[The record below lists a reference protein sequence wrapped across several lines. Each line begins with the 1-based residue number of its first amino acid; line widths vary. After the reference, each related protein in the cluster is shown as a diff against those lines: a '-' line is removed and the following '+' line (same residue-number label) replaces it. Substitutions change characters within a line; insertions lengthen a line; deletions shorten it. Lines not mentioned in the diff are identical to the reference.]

1 MTLNKK
7 AEEKKIVIAI
17 KNRFTGVIIFEST
30 QTTWKKAVEEANLR
44 EANLRGADLRGADLR
59 GANLC
64 EANLRE
70 ANLRWADLG
79 EADLREA
86 NLRGA
91 DLREADLREADLRG
105 ADAGNAKFSGKTD
118 NPKILKKSQ
127 VNDFLVMLGFKIK

>member
-44 EANLRGADLRGADLR
+44 EANLRGADLR
-59 GANLC
+59 
-64 EANLRE
+64 
-70 ANLRWADLG
+70 
-79 EADLREA
+79 
-86 NLRGA
+86 
-91 DLREADLREADLRG
+91 EADLRG

>member
-44 EANLRGADLRGADLR
+44 EANLRGADLREADLCEADLR
-59 GANLC
+59 GAN
-64 EANLRE
+64 
-70 ANLRWADLG
+70 
-79 EADLREA
+79 
-86 NLRGA
+86 
-91 DLREADLREADLRG
+91 
-105 ADAGNAKFSGKTD
+105 AGNAKFSGKTD